1 MSVKKI
7 AVLSLA
13 FFASMAL
20 SLGFIVKL
28 KDKKN
33 MVLFGKYDNYAKL
46 WKRID
51 SCENK
56 GLTESAS
63 IIIEEIYNRAK
74 TESNAPQFVK
84 SVIFKL
90 KYAQYKEEFSQEK
103 NINDLTKEVAA
114 AKFPIKPVLQS
125 LLADAYWQY
134 YQQNRWKFYN
144 RSQTVSFNKEDI
156 ATWDL
161 KALVNSCITNFK
173 ESLKQADELKVTK
186 LELFDDI
193 IVKGSSQTR
202 QWRPTLYDFL
212 AHRALDF
219 FKNSEADVTK
229 AAQQFVV
236 NDDAY
241 LKPYPDFLKL
251 QITKPQDSLEFKY
264 YAVNLFQDLYNFN
277 LTSQNL
283 TAVLDLEFER
293 LDFVNIYSKN
303 ELKDS
308 LYLQTLSW
316 LEKQFAQSPRVS
328 ELKHKVAEWYLQKS
342 ALYQPLNNDDY
353 KDYKIKAHTF
363 CTQIVQQHPKTRGA
377 QLAQN
382 TINNIE
388 TKALRITAEQV
399 NDLNLP
405 NRVLIDYTNVTR
417 LYFKL
422 VKADYFI
429 MRNYQ
434 NKLHGE
440 KLFAKLLTLP
450 TILNFEQ
457 DLPSDND
464 YNKHIVEIKVPPAEA
479 GYYML
484 LASTS
489 KDFLIKENSCTFQNY
504 VVSDLATLNKRKA
517 SGEYDFY
524 VLNRTTG
531 KPITNANLQIWY
543 NKYNYKISEYEFK
556 KGNQYTTDAKGFA
569 TIKGS
574 GSNDEY
580 NYFVEVKSE
589 KDNVIINDNFYSYKD
604 YDNYQTQIQTSIF
617 TDRAIYRPGQTVYFK
632 AIVLNTSKKNKAEI
646 LSNHS
651 THLTFYDVNYQKI
664 AEQTLTTNEYGTV
677 AGSFVAPQGVLTG
690 QMTITDGYGTGS
702 FSVEE
707 YKRPKFETYFD
718 TLKGSYKLND
728 DVSVKG
734 IAKAYAG
741 NVIDGADV
749 KYRVVR
755 TVNYPN
761 WWYWYRPYYSQSTE
775 VEITNGEVK
784 TNEKG
789 EYEIKFKALP
799 DPTINKK
806 DNPNYTY
813 QILADVT
820 DINGETQS
828 AQTYFKVGY
837 QAIELSVSIPEIVNT
852 QELSKF
858 SIYTQNLNGIE
869 ENTIGTLTV
878 YNLAQPNKVFRK
890 RLWARPDKHLY
901 NKDEYYKLFPND
913 IFADETNK
921 YKWEKGKVAFTKN
934 FDTKKDK
941 NIIYNEFKNLAQ
953 GVYIIEGFCKDKFGS
968 EVKSINYITVYNPT
982 NNELPIKSAIWGL
995 PIKTTCEPLETA
1007 KFVVASSYTDINLI
1021 YEVES
1026 ELGIET
1032 KLTSPSLKP
1041 FEIPIVEAN
1050 RGGLIANYHFVKFG
1064 RVYNYQQ
1071 YITVPFSNKEL
1082 NIQYATF
1089 RNKLL
1094 PGQQEEWN
1102 LTIKNKKGDKVAA
1115 EMLAAM
1121 YDASLD
1127 AFRPNYWGFNVYNS
1141 FYSKYHWGHSLEDQT
1156 NSQILYNYNTKY
1168 ISVENI
1174 YYDHLNMFG
1183 LNYYGYG
1190 YGVGGGKNY
1199 RSSRYKDGDYDEV
1212 YKSESSN
1219 MPMAVAE
1226 VSEEKSV
1233 DKEQSPKKSAKN
1245 KSDDV
1250 VLADSTNAFGSVI
1263 TKGGNVRAEGKEAKS
1278 NGLGAVATRKNF
1290 NETAFFFP
1298 QLQTNENGEVIIKFT
1313 IPESLTKWK
1322 FMGFAHTKD
1331 LSYAQTQNEVVT
1343 QKELMVQ
1350 PNAPRFLRENDKLT
1364 FISKVVNLSDKEL
1377 SGVAE
1382 LKLYDALTE
1391 QEISTKMIEA
1401 MSGNF
1406 PTIGTRDFKIAKG
1419 QSTSIEWNLRIPEGY
1434 HAIKYKIVAK
1444 AGSYSDGEEMAIP
1457 VLTNRMLV
1465 TESMP
1470 LPIRGNQTKE
1480 FSFTKFINQNNN
1492 STTLKNHAYTLE
1504 FTANPVWY
1512 AVQSLPYLMEYPYEC
1527 NEQTF
1532 ARYYSNALASYVAN
1546 SKPKIKQIFESWK
1559 MNSPET
1565 FLSNLEKNQELKAV
1579 VLEET
1584 PWVLQSKN
1592 ESENKK
1598 RVGLL
1603 FDLNKMSNELNAAFL
1618 KLQKAQTSNG
1628 GWPWFKGA
1636 PEDWYITQYI
1646 ATGFA
1651 HLQKLGVVDF
1661 TKDTKLKDMVEKA
1674 VMFCDNKLQQDYE
1687 YMKRYDKDYLK
1698 NNHLGY
1704 TQIQFLYMRSYFKDL
1719 KISSRNNESVEY
1731 YKKQS
1736 AKFWLDNSRYMQGM
1750 IALYSN
1756 RYNDKKTAT
1765 DIMKSLKENSL
1776 NNEEMGMYWKENYGG
1791 YYWYQAPI
1799 EMQALMIEAF
1809 DEVSADLKA
1818 VDDLKT
1824 WLIKSKQTQNWGTT
1838 RATTEAVYALLLRGT
1853 DWLSTEPN
1861 VEISLG
1867 DLKIDPKTDKDLKV
1881 EAGTGYFKKT
1891 FTGSDIKP
1899 TMGKVKVIKKDA
1911 GVSWGSVYW
1920 QYFEQLDK
1928 ITPHETPLKLTK
1940 KLFIQTNTASGPVI
1954 TPVSATNVLKVGDK
1968 IKVRIEL
1975 QVDRDMEYVHLK
1987 DMRASGFEPTNVFS
2001 GYRYQDGLGYYEATK
2016 DASTNFFISYL
2027 PKGTYVF
2034 EYPLVVSHSGNFSN
2048 GISSIQCMYAP
2059 EFTSHSEGIRVSVM
2073 GK

>member
-1 MSVKKI
+1 MPVKKI
-7 AVLSLA
+7 LVLALA
-13 FFASMAL
+13 FCASIAL
-20 SLGFIVKL
+20 SLGFIIKL
-28 KDKKN
+28 KNKQN
-33 MVLFGKYDNYAKL
+33 IPLFGKYDNYEKL

-56 GLTESAS
+56 GLTESALK
-63 IIIEEIYNRAK
+63 IVDEIYNRAK
-74 TESNAPQFVK
+74 TENNAPQFVK

-90 KYAQYKEEFSQEK
+90 KFAQYKEEFSQEK
-103 NINDLTKEVAA
+103 NINDLTKEVAS
-114 AKFPIKPVLQS
+114 AKFPIKPILQS

-144 RSQTVSFNKEDI
+144 RSQTTSFNKEDI

-161 KALVNSCITNFK
+161 KAIINGCIVNFK
-173 ESLKQADELKVTK
+173 QSLQQTNDLKVTK
-186 LELFDDI
+186 LQLFDEI
-193 IVKGSSQTR
+193 IVKGTAETR
-202 QWRPTLYDFL
+202 LWRPTLYDFL

-236 NDDAY
+236 NNDEY
-241 LKPYPDFLKL
+241 LKPYPDFINLK
-251 QITKPQDSLEFKY
+251 ITKPIDSLELKY
-264 YAVNLFQDLYNFN
+264 YAVTLYQNLYDFN
-277 LTSQNL
+277 LKTENVTS
-283 TAVLDLEFER
+283 VLDLEFDR
-293 LDFVNIYSKN
+293 LAFINIYSKN

-308 LYLQTLSW
+308 LYLQTLNW
-316 LEKQFAQSPRVS
+316 LQLKYSISTRVA
-328 ELKHKVAEWYLQKS
+328 EIKHKMAEWYLQKS
-342 ALYQPLNNDDY
+342 SSYQPLNSDEY
-353 KDYKIKAHTF
+353 KEYKTKAHTI
-363 CTQIVQQHPKTRGA
+363 CTQIVQQYPKTRGA
-377 QLAQN
+377 QMAQN
-382 TINNIE
+382 TLNNIE
-388 TKALRITAEQV
+388 LKSLQITAEQV

-405 NRVLIDYTNVTR
+405 NRVLLNYTNVSK

-422 VKADYFI
+422 VKTDYFTL
-429 MRNYQ
+429 RNYQ
-434 NKLHGE
+434 NKFYSENLIP
-440 KLFAKLLTLP
+440 KLLNLP
-450 TILNFEQ
+450 TVLNFDQE
-457 DLPSDND
+457 LPND
-464 YNKHIVEIKVPPAEA
+464 KDFNPHSVEIKVPPVDA
-479 GYYML
+479 GYYVL
-484 LASTS
+484 LASITPNFS
-489 KDFLIKENSCTFQNY
+489 LKENIICHQVYS
-504 VVSDLATLNKRKA
+504 VSDLATLNKRK
-517 SGEYDFY
+517 SNGEYDFY

-531 KPITNANLQIWY
+531 KPIVNATIQVWY

-556 KGNQYTTDAKGFA
+556 KGNQFTTDTKGYA
-569 TIKGS
+569 SVKGN
-574 GSNDEY
+574 GSTEEY
-580 NYFVEVKSE
+580 NFFVEIKNE
-589 KDNVIINDNFYSYKD
+589 KDNLISNDNFYSYKD
-604 YDNYQTQIQTSIF
+604 YDYTGTTIQTSIF

-646 LSNHS
+646 MPNHL
-651 THLTFYDVNYQKI
+651 THVTFYDVNYQKI
-664 AEQTLTTNEYGTV
+664 ADQSLTTNEYGTV
-677 AGSFVAPQGVLTG
+677 SGSFIAPQGVLTG
-690 QMTITDGYGTGS
+690 QMSITDGNGTAYI
-702 FSVEE
+702 SVEE

-741 NVIDGADV
+741 NVVDGADV

-755 TVNYPN
+755 NVNYPN

-775 VEITNGEVK
+775 VEIANGEVK

-820 DINGETQS
+820 DINGETQTT
-828 AQTYFKVGY
+828 QTYFKVGY

-852 QELSKF
+852 QDLPKI
-858 SIYTQNLNGIE
+858 SITTQNLNGIE
-869 ENTIGTLTV
+869 ENTTGTLTV
-878 YNLAQPNKVFRK
+878 YKLTQPDKVFRK
-890 RLWARPDKHLY
+890 RLWAQADKHLFSIE
-901 NKDEYYKLFPND
+901 EYYKLFPND

-921 YKWEKGKVAFTKN
+921 YKWEKGKIAFTKN

-941 NIIYNEFKNLAQ
+941 NSIYNEFKNLPQ
-953 GVYIIEGFCKDKFGS
+953 GAYIIEGLCKDKFGVD
-968 EVKSINYITVYNPT
+968 VKSINYITVYNPIST
-982 NNELPIKSAIWGL
+982 ELPIKSAIWSL
-995 PIKTTCEPLETA
+995 PIKTTCQPNEAASFIL
-1007 KFVVASSYTDINLI
+1007 ASSYNDVNLI

-1026 ELGIET
+1026 ELGREV
-1032 KLTSPSLKP
+1032 KLTSPSLTP
-1041 FEIPIVEAN
+1041 FQIPIVEEN
-1050 RGGLIANYHFVKFG
+1050 RGGLIANSYFVKFG

-1071 YITVPFSNKEL
+1071 YITIPFSNKEL
-1082 NIQYATF
+1082 DIQYSTF

-1094 PGQQEEWN
+1094 PGQQEEWK

-1115 EMLAAM
+1115 EMLAGM

-1127 AFRPNYWGFNVYNS
+1127 AFKANYWGFNIYNS
-1141 FYSKYHWGHSLEDQT
+1141 FYSKYYWGHSLEDQSSSQVYNNF
-1156 NSQILYNYNTKY
+1156 NSKYQYIDELNYDY
-1168 ISVENI
+1168 
-1174 YYDHLNMFG
+1174 LNMFG
-1183 LNYYGYG
+1183 LNYYTNYG
-1190 YGVGGGKNY
+1190 YNNGPSGGHY
-1199 RSSRYKDGDYDEV
+1199 RSKGNSEGEYDEMA
-1212 YKSESSN
+1212 KSESVAMSA
-1219 MPMAVAE
+1219 PM
-1226 VSEEKSV
+1226 EEKSM
-1233 DKEQSPKKSAKN
+1233 DKDQSPIKKSAKN
-1245 KSDDV
+1245 KSDDAKEIGDV
-1250 VLADSTNAFGSVI
+1250 TTASTTGKSGG
-1263 TKGGNVRAEGKEAKS
+1263 TKSEGKEGQS
-1278 NGLGAVATRKNF
+1278 NGLGGVATRKNF

-1298 QLQTNENGEVIIKFT
+1298 QLQTNENGEVVIKFT

-1364 FISKVVNLSDKEL
+1364 FISKVVNLSGKEL

-1382 LKLYDALTE
+1382 LKLFDALTE

-1401 MSGNF
+1401 VSGNF

-1419 QSTSIEWNLRIPEGY
+1419 QSTSIEWNLMIPEGY
-1434 HAIKYKIVAK
+1434 QAIKYKIVAK

-1504 FTANPVWY
+1504 FTANPAWY

-1584 PWVLQSKN
+1584 PWVLQSKS

-1661 TKDTKLKDMVEKA
+1661 SKDAKLKDMVEKA
-1674 VMFCDNKLQQDYE
+1674 VLFCDNKLQQDFE

-1736 AKFWLDNSRYMQGM
+1736 QKYWLDNSRYMQGM

-1776 NNEEMGMYWKENYGG
+1776 NNEEMGMYWKENYSG

-1809 DEVSADLKA
+1809 DEVSNDLKA

-1891 FTGSDIKP
+1891 FTSSDIKP
-1899 TMGKVKVIKKDA
+1899 TMGNVKVVKKDA

-1928 ITPHETPLKLTK
+1928 ITPHETPLKLSK

-1954 TPVSATNVLKVGDK
+1954 TPISATNILKVGDK

-1975 QVDRDMEYVHLK
+1975 RVDRDMEYVHLK

-2059 EFTSHSEGIRVSVM
+2059 EFTSHSEGIRVNVK

>member
-1 MSVKKI
+1 MSVRRI
-7 AVLSLA
+7 AILVLA
-13 FFASMAL
+13 FCASIAL
-20 SLGFIVKL
+20 SLGFIYKL
-28 KDKKN
+28 KNKKN
-33 MVLFGKYDNYAKL
+33 VILFGKYDNYAKL
-46 WKRID
+46 WKRVD

-56 GLTESAS
+56 GLTESALK
-63 IIIEEIYNRAK
+63 IVEEIYGRAK
-74 TESNAPQFVK
+74 TENNAPQFVK

-103 NINDLTKEVAA
+103 NINDLTKEVAT
-114 AKFPIKPVLQS
+114 AKFPIKPILQS

-161 KALVNSCITNFK
+161 KAIINGCIHNYK
-173 ESLKQADELKVTK
+173 ESLQSTDSLKAAK

-193 IVKGSSQTR
+193 IVKGTADTR
-202 QWRPTLYDFL
+202 KWRPTLYDFL

-241 LKPYPDFLKL
+241 LKPYPEFLKL
-251 QITKPQDSLEFKY
+251 QITKPQDSLELKY

-277 LTSQNL
+277 LKTENVNG
-283 TAVLDLEFER
+283 VLDLELER
-293 LDFVNIYSKN
+293 LSFINGYSKN

-308 LYLQTLSW
+308 LYLQTLGW
-316 LEKQFAQSPRVS
+316 LEKEFATNPRVS
-328 ELKHKVAEWYLQKS
+328 EVKYEVAEWYLQKS
-342 ALYQPLNNDDY
+342 ASYQPLNSNDY
-353 KDYKIKAHTF
+353 KEYKAKAHSI
-363 CTQIVQQHPKTRGA
+363 CSEIIKQHPKTRGA
-377 QLAQN
+377 QMAQN
-382 TINNIE
+382 MLNGIE
-388 TKALRITAEQV
+388 AVSLQIHAEQV

-405 NRVLIDYTNVTR
+405 NRVLINYTNATK

-422 VKADYFI
+422 VKTDYFTF
-429 MRNYQ
+429 RNYQ
-434 NKLHGE
+434 NKLYGE
-440 KLFAKLLTLP
+440 KLLAKLLSLP
-450 TILNFEQ
+450 TVLNFEQ
-457 DLPSDND
+457 DLPSDKDFNP
-464 YNKHIVEIKVPPAEA
+464 HSVEVKVPAA
-479 GYYML
+479 DVGYYML
-484 LASTS
+484 LAST
-489 KDFLIKENSCTFQNY
+489 KADFTQKENTITFQNY
-504 VVSDLATLNKRKA
+504 VVSDLATLNKRK
-517 SGEYDFY
+517 SNGEYDFY

-531 KPITNANLQIWY
+531 KPIANASIQVWH

-556 KGNQYTTDAKGFA
+556 KGNQFTTDTKGYA

-574 GSNDEY
+574 TSSDEY
-580 NYFVEVKSE
+580 NFFVEVKSGN
-589 KDNVIINDNFYSYKD
+589 DDLISNDNFYSYKD
-604 YDNYQTQIQTSIF
+604 YDSYQTQIQTSIF

-646 LSNHS
+646 MSNHS
-651 THLTFYDVNYQKI
+651 THVTFYDVNYQKI
-664 AEQTLTTNEYGTV
+664 SEQTLTTNEYGTV
-677 AGSFVAPQGVLTG
+677 SGSFVAPQGVLTG
-690 QMTITDGYGTGS
+690 QMTITDGYGTAYI
-702 FSVEE
+702 SVEE

-728 DVSVKG
+728 DVTVKG

-741 NVIDGADV
+741 NFVDGADV

-755 TVNYPN
+755 TVNYPY

-775 VEITNGEVK
+775 VEITNDEIK

-813 QILADVT
+813 QIYADVT

-828 AQTYFKVGY
+828 TQTYFKVGY
-837 QAIELSVSIPEIVNT
+837 QAIELSVRIPEIVNT
-852 QELSKF
+852 QDLPKI
-858 SIYTQNLNGIE
+858 SIYTQNLNGVE
-869 ENTIGTLTV
+869 ENTSGQLTV
-878 YNLAQPNKVFRK
+878 YKLVQPDKVFRK
-890 RLWARPDKHLY
+890 RLWAQPDKHLFT
-901 NKDEYYKLFPND
+901 KEEYYKLFPND
-913 IFADETNK
+913 LFADETNK

-941 NIIYNEFKNLAQ
+941 NIIYNEFKNLPQ
-953 GVYIIEGFCKDKFGS
+953 GAYIIEGVCKDKFGA
-968 EVKSINYITVYNPT
+968 EVKSINYITIYNPT
-982 NNELPIKSAIWGL
+982 SSELPIKSAIWGL
-995 PIKTTCEPLETA
+995 PLKTNCEPLQTA
-1007 KFVVASSYTDINLI
+1007 KFIVASSYTDVNLI

-1026 ELGIET
+1026 ELGTET
-1032 KLTSPSLKP
+1032 KLTSTSLKP

-1050 RGGLIANYHFVKFG
+1050 RGGLIANSYFVKFG

-1071 YITVPFSNKEL
+1071 YVTVPFTNKEL
-1082 NIQYATF
+1082 DIQYSTF

-1094 PGQQEEWN
+1094 PGQQEEWK

-1115 EMLAAM
+1115 EMLAGM

-1127 AFRPNYWGFNVYNS
+1127 AFRANYWSFNPYSS
-1141 FYSKYHWGHSLEDQT
+1141 FYSKYYWGHSLEDQT
-1156 NSQILYNYNTKY
+1156 SSQ
-1168 ISVENI
+1168 V
-1174 YYDHLNMFG
+1174 
-1183 LNYYGYG
+1183 LNYYASKYVYVEGLSYDYLNTFGLSYYNYG
-1190 YGVGGGKNY
+1190 YRNNRKF
-1199 RSSRYKDGDYDEV
+1199 RATKGDYDEGEV
-1212 YKSESSN
+1212 AKSEA
-1219 MPMAVAE
+1219 MPMAAAE
-1226 VSEEKSV
+1226 ISEEKAM
-1233 DKEQSPKKSAKN
+1233 DKDQSPKKKSAN
-1245 KSDDV
+1245 KPGDGL
-1250 VLADSTNAFGSVI
+1250 LADVTTVSTGNAQAL
-1263 TKGGNVRAEGKEAKS
+1263 GGNDGKDNRDGQS
-1278 NGLGAVATRKNF
+1278 NSSSGVQVRKNF

-1298 QLQTNENGEVIIKFT
+1298 QLQTNENGEVVIKFT

-1350 PNAPRFLRENDKLT
+1350 PNPPRFLRENDKLT

-1377 SGVAE
+1377 SGQIE

-1391 QEISTKMIEA
+1391 KEISTKMIEA
-1401 MSGNF
+1401 VSGPF
-1406 PTIGTRDFKIAKG
+1406 ATIGTRDFKIAKG
-1419 QSTSIEWNLRIPEGY
+1419 QSTAISWGLMIPEGY
-1434 HAIKYKIVAK
+1434 QAIKYKLVAK
-1444 AGSYSDGEEMAIP
+1444 AGNYSDGEEMPIP

-1470 LPIRGNQTKE
+1470 LPIRSNQTKD
-1480 FSFTKFINQNNN
+1480 FTFTKFINQNNN
-1492 STTLKNHAYTLE
+1492 SNTLKNHAYTLE
-1504 FTANPVWY
+1504 FTANPAWY

-1532 ARYYSNALASYVAN
+1532 ARYYSNALASHVAN

-1603 FDLNKMSNELNAAFL
+1603 FDLNKMSNELNSAFI
-1618 KLQKAQTSNG
+1618 KLEKAQTVNG

-1661 TKDTKLKDMVEKA
+1661 SKDAKLKNMVEKA
-1674 VMFCDNKLQQDYE
+1674 VLFCDNKLQQDYE

-1704 TQIQFLYMRSYFKDL
+1704 MQIQFLYMRSYFKDL
-1719 KISSRNNESVEY
+1719 KIASKNNESVEY

-1736 AKFWLDNSRYMQGM
+1736 AKYWLDNSRYMQGM
-1750 IALYSN
+1750 IALYMN

-1867 DLKIDPKTDKDLKV
+1867 DIKIDPKTDKDLKV

-1899 TMGKVKVIKKDA
+1899 TMGNVKVVKKDA

-1928 ITPHETPLKLTK
+1928 ITPHATPLKLSR
-1940 KLFIQTNTASGPVI
+1940 KLFIETYTASGPVI
-1954 TPVSATNVLKVGDK
+1954 TPISASTILKVGDK

-1975 QVDRDMEYVHLK
+1975 KVDRDMEYVHLK

-2059 EFTSHSEGIRVSVM
+2059 EFTSHSEGIRVSVQP
-2073 GK
+2073 K